1 MNQRVIITGG
11 SGYIG
16 RKLVSTLKDHYE
28 IVVLSRTPQRHT
40 TAGAQVVGWDGKTAQ
55 GWGQLADGAFAIIN
69 LAGENIGAKLWTR
82 SRKEAILNSRLGA
95 GRAVVEAVR
104 TAAVKPQVLIQS
116 SGIGYY
122 GSAPQPVTEESPAGH
137 DFPASVCKAWEA
149 CTAEVEALGV
159 RRVVTRTAV
168 LIDPKGDALGRM
180 LIPFK
185 LFVGGPLGDGKQ
197 CFPWIHPADDI
208 AAVRFLMENE
218 NARGAY
224 NVIAPNSATNA
235 EFARALGRVLRRPSF
250 MPAPA
255 FALRLAL
262 GELSAIVLEGQNA
275 KPAKLEAAGFK
286 FQFPDVERA
295 LEDLLK

>member
-1 MNQRVIITGG
+1 MTQRLIITGG

-16 RKLVSTLKDHYE
+16 RKLVSNLKDDYE
-28 IVVLSRTPQRHT
+28 IVVLSRNPLRH
-40 TAGAQVVGWDGKTAQ
+40 AVPGAQVVGWDGKTAQ

-82 SRKEAILNSRLGA
+82 PRKDAILKSRLDA

-104 TAAVKPQVLIQS
+104 AAAVKPRVLIQS

-122 GSAPQPVTEESPAGH
+122 GNAPQPVTEESPAGH
-137 DFPASVCKAWEA
+137 DFPAGVCKAWEA

-168 LIDPKGDALGRM
+168 LIDPKGDALRRM
-180 LIPFK
+180 LIPFM

-197 CFPWIHPADDI
+197 YFPWIHPADDI

-224 NVIAPNSATNA
+224 NVIAPGSTTNA

-255 FALRLAL
+255 FALRLVL

-275 KPAKLEAAGFK
+275 KADKLLAAGYEFK
-286 FQFPDVERA
+286 FPEAEGA
-295 LEDLLK
+295 LRDLIR